1 MQYRRSDFDVTN
13 TVQVSSADAVRR
25 AVTDLFRQQ
34 WPHYPFD
41 RVDTAFRD
49 FERLFNGQFPGYYGC
64 DTVYHDLQHSLDGT
78 LAVARL
84 IVSYDRTHLIDER
97 LGPERAIVGV
107 VTALF
112 HDAGYIRQT
121 DDQTHRN
128 GAEFT
133 LSHVSRSAQFIGRY
147 LPTIGMAEWVPV
159 ATKIFLERDNKVFE
173 HYKHPALSQVYD
185 EFAYAKAISRI
196 ITDKWT
202 ADKAADE
209 MIERMKAIFAQYK

>member
-1 MQYRRSDFDVTN
+1 
-13 TVQVSSADAVRR
+13 VQSASCSG
-25 AVTDLFRQQ
+25 QN

-41 RVDTAFRD
+41 RVETAFRD

-84 IVSYDRTHLIDER
+84 IVSYDRTHLADER

-133 LSHVSRSAQFIGRY
+133 LSHVSRSAALHQAATCRPSAWPSGCRWQ
-147 LPTIGMAEWVPV
+147 PRSCTSP
-159 ATKIFLERDNKVFE
+159 ATKCSSTRSVSTII
-173 HYKHPALSQVYD
+173 
-185 EFAYAKAISRI
+185 AIASSV
-196 ITDKWT
+196 T
-202 ADKAADE
+202 
-209 MIERMKAIFAQYK
+209 